1 MTIKLTLCVVATPI
15 IIALILAGMVVF
27 SVE

>member
-1 MTIKLTLCVVATPI
+1 MTIKLTLCVAATPLV
-15 IIALILAGMVVF
+15 IALILAGMVVF